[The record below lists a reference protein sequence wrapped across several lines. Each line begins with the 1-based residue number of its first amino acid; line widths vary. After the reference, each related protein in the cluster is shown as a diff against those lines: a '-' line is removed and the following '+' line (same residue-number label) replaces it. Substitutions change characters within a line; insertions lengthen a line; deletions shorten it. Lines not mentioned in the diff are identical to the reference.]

1 MEHHMKRLDK
11 AEIDKLISLVNSARP
26 DLDALEKLGMKSL
39 SHIGHLYVMDYVTL
53 KELSGFW
60 GICRNGVR
68 RRLKDKVK
76 SKSQRIWKIVK
87 KSQKAEIKLSPKDAF
102 PDDVGEYIN
111 FLKWRSENKTD
122 NSISVS
128 EAASILGVS
137 RSTIYRYIKT
147 GELHT
152 CGDDVKRIMRFSFLM
167 LVEREML
174 ETEIK
179 LNILK
184 KYIQTYRGNSNI
196 PAETPGTS
204 FVDHNTPDGTHVPLS
219 VKRDT

>member
-11 AEIDKLISLVNSARP
+11 AEIEKLISLVNRVRP

-39 SHIGHLYVMDYVTL
+39 SNIGHLYVMDYVTL

-68 RRLKDKVK
+68 RRLKDKIK
-76 SKSQRIWKIVK
+76 LPSRIQKVVE
-87 KSQKAEIKLSPKDAF
+87 KSQKAEIKLSPQVAF

-111 FLKWRSENKTD
+111 FLNWRSVHKKD
-122 NSISVS
+122 HSISVS

-137 RSTIYRYIKT
+137 RSTVYRYIKN

-152 CGDDVKRIMRFSFLM
+152 CGDDDKRIMKFSFFM
-167 LVEREML
+167 LVQREIL
-174 ETEIK
+174 ETEVK
-179 LNILK
+179 LNMLK
-184 KYIQTYRGNSNI
+184 KFIKTHRENSNI
-196 PAETPGTS
+196 PEETPDPS
-204 FVDHNTPDGTHVPLS
+204 
-219 VKRDT
+219 K